1 MSKDGSGKSK
11 IELTDQVYQKMSEAA
26 YSDYVTGE
34 EIRILPGW
42 EVLDQK
48 HNTSGMDAVTFYNP
62 ETKQAVIAF
71 RGTEGSAPLERAYPD
86 LKTDVL
92 NIGLPEIKAT
102 FDRKY
107 NPWPESW
114 GGVIQGTEDALG
126 ITWLNNLM
134 GDTRKRMSKDIGP
147 DNQLYEAEDYVKELQ
162 GKYPDADFTL
172 TGHSLGGAN
181 AQYAAVYTGLDAV
194 TFSAPTVVAALTP
207 EMRRKAEEG
216 EFDGQVTNFIHPGD
230 GIASGL
236 FEGYERHVG
245 STLLINSNYADANKN
260 YGMNVWAKV
269 KDTLFEDGPGYHDMK
284 HYSFDEDGYIDNTL
298 YDEITGER
306 VSYSPRKPSDHNI
319 LDHTREAWDTLSK
332 GFKSV
337 VNVVGGYSAGT
348 IELTPEELK
357 EIAGKWSRQAQDMSR
372 TFERIQRNFFEYTE
386 SSHSQRLVPI
396 VWDLQMSIKQ
406 LDEWHLEH
414 TSDLVDYIQNKADL
428 FIQADSGTVA

>member
-1 MSKDGSGKSK
+1 MSKDDLNNRN
-11 IELTDQVYQKMSEAA
+11 ITDQVYQRMSDAA
-26 YSDYVTGE
+26 YNDFEKGI
-34 EIRILPGW
+34 EIEGLTGW

-48 HNTSGMDAVTFYNP
+48 HNSSGMDAVTFYNP
-62 ETKQAVIAF
+62 DTKQAVVAF
-71 RGTEGSAPLERAYPD
+71 RGTEGSSTLDRKAPD
-86 LKTDVL
+86 LKADVL
-92 NIGLPEIKAT
+92 NIGFPEIGAT
-102 FDRKY
+102 INRAFDDLRFPLEK
-107 NPWPESW
+107 EISK
-114 GGVIQGTEDALG
+114 GIEDSLG
-126 ITWLNNLM
+126 LSQVEDWL
-134 GDTRKRMSKDIGP
+134 GDTQKNISKGLRFE
-147 DNQLYEAEDYVKELQ
+147 NQLYEAEDYVKEMQ
-162 GKYPDADFTL
+162 SKYPDADFTL

-194 TFSAPTVVAALTP
+194 TFSAPTVVASLTP

-216 EFDGQVTNFIHPGD
+216 AFDRQVTNFIHPGD
-230 GIASGL
+230 FIASGML
-236 FEGYERHVG
+236 GGYERHVG
-245 STLLINSNYADANKN
+245 STLVIDKN
-260 YGMNVWAKV
+260 YDDFNASYGAVDKI
-269 KDTLFEDGPGYHDMK
+269 KDTLGGPSYHDMK
-284 HYSFDEDGYIDNTL
+284 HYSFDDDGYIDNTL

-306 VSYSPRKPSDHNI
+306 VSFSPRKPSDHNI
-319 LDHTREAWDTLSK
+319 LDHAREAWDTLSK

>member
-1 MSKDGSGKSK
+1 MSKDDLNNRN
-11 IELTDQVYQKMSEAA
+11 ITDQVYQRMSDAA
-26 YSDYVTGE
+26 YNDFEKGI
-34 EIRILPGW
+34 EIEGLTGW

-48 HNTSGMDAVTFYNP
+48 HNSSGMDAVTFYDP
-62 ETKQAVIAF
+62 DTKQAVIAF
-71 RGTEGSAPLERAYPD
+71 RGTEGSSTLDRKAPD
-86 LKTDVL
+86 LKADVL
-92 NIGLPEIKAT
+92 NIGFPEIGAT
-102 FDRKY
+102 INRAFDDLRFPLEK
-107 NPWPESW
+107 EISK
-114 GGVIQGTEDALG
+114 GIEDSLG
-126 ITWLNNLM
+126 LSQVEDWL
-134 GDTRKRMSKDIGP
+134 GDTQKNISKGLRFE
-147 DNQLYEAEDYVKELQ
+147 NQLYEAEDYVKEMQ
-162 GKYPDADFTL
+162 SKYPDADFTL

-194 TFSAPTVVAALTP
+194 TFSAPTVVASLTP

-216 EFDGQVTNFIHPGD
+216 AFDGQVTNFIHPGD
-230 GIASGL
+230 FIASGML
-236 FEGYERHVG
+236 GGYERHVG
-245 STLLINSNYADANKN
+245 STLVIDQNYDDFNAG
-260 YGMNVWAKV
+260 YGAVDKV
-269 KDTLFEDGPGYHDMK
+269 KDTLGGPGYHDMK

-298 YDEITGER
+298 YDEITEEQ

-319 LDHTREAWDTLSK
+319 LDHAREAWDTLSK

-337 VNVVGGYSAGT
+337 VNVVGGYSSGT

-414 TSDLVDYIQNKADL
+414 TSDLVDYILNKADL
-428 FIQADSGTVA
+428 FIQADSGVGI

>member
-1 MSKDGSGKSK
+1 MNKESSNNRE
-11 IELTDQVYQKMSEAA
+11 ITDLVYKKMSQEA
-26 YSDYVTGE
+26 YKDYETGKK
-34 EIRILPGW
+34 IGVLPGW

-48 HNTSGMDAVTFYNP
+48 HNSSGMDAVTFYNP

-194 TFSAPTVVAALTP
+194 TFSAPTVVASLTP

-216 EFDGQVTNFIHPGD
+216 AFDGQVTNFIHPGD
-230 GIASGL
+230 FIASGML
-236 FEGYERHVG
+236 GGYERHVG
-245 STLLINSNYADANKN
+245 STLVIDKN
-260 YGMNVWAKV
+260 YDDFNASYGAVDKI
-269 KDTLFEDGPGYHDMK
+269 KDTLGGPGYHDMK

-298 YDEITGER
+298 YDEITGEQ

-319 LDHTREAWDTLSK
+319 LDHAREAWDTLSK

-414 TSDLVDYIQNKADL
+414 TTDLVDYIQNKADL
-428 FIQADSGTVA
+428 FIQADSGVGI

>member
-1 MSKDGSGKSK
+1 MSKDDLNNRN
-11 IELTDQVYQKMSEAA
+11 ITDQVYQRMSDAA
-26 YSDYVTGE
+26 YNDFEKGI
-34 EIRILPGW
+34 EIEGLTGW

-48 HNTSGMDAVTFYNP
+48 HNSSGMDAVTFYNP
-62 ETKQAVIAF
+62 DTKQAVVAF
-71 RGTEGSAPLERAYPD
+71 RGTEGSSTWDRKAPD
-86 LKTDVL
+86 LKADVL
-92 NIGLPEIKAT
+92 NIGLPEVGAT
-102 FDRKY
+102 VAREY
-107 NPWPESW
+107 YPWPESW
-114 GGVIQGTEDALG
+114 RGGVQATEDALG
-126 ITWLNNLM
+126 ITWLNNLF
-134 GDTRKRMSKDIGP
+134 GDTGKSIDKEFGP
-147 DNQLYEAEDYVKELQ
+147 DNQLYEAEDYVKEMQ
-162 GKYPDADFTL
+162 SKYPDADFTL

-194 TFSAPTVVAALTP
+194 TFSAPTVVASLTP

-216 EFDGQVTNFIHPGD
+216 AFDGQVTNFIHPGD
-230 GIASGL
+230 FIASGML
-236 FEGYERHVG
+236 GGYERHVG
-245 STLLINSNYADANKN
+245 STLLINKN
-260 YGMNVWAKV
+260 YDDFNASYGAVDKI
-269 KDTLFEDGPGYHDMK
+269 KDTLTGPGYHDMK
-284 HYSFDEDGYIDNTL
+284 HYSFDDEGYIDNIL
-298 YDEITGER
+298 YEEITGER

-319 LDHTREAWDTLSK
+319 LDHAREAWDTLSK

>member
-1 MSKDGSGKSK
+1 MNKESSNNRE
-11 IELTDQVYQKMSEAA
+11 ITDLVYKKMSQEA
-26 YSDYVTGE
+26 YKDYETGKK
-34 EIRILPGW
+34 IGVLPGW

-48 HNTSGMDAVTFYNP
+48 HNSSGMDVVTFYNP
-62 ETKQAVIAF
+62 DTKQAVIAF
-71 RGTEGSAPLERAYPD
+71 RGTEGSSTWDRKAPD
-86 LKTDVL
+86 LKADVL
-92 NIGLPEIKAT
+92 NIGLPEAGAT
-102 FDRKY
+102 IARIIDPLSEVGKE
-107 NPWPESW
+107 N
-114 GGVIQGTEDALG
+114 VQGIEDTLG
-126 ITWLNNLM
+126 ITWLNNLF
-134 GDTRKRMSKDIGP
+134 GDTGKSIDKEFGP
-147 DNQLYEAEDYVKELQ
+147 DNQLYEAEDYVKEMQ
-162 GKYPDADFTL
+162 SKYPDADFTL

-194 TFSAPTVVAALTP
+194 TFSAPTVVASLTP

-216 EFDGQVTNFIHPGD
+216 AFDRQVTNFIHPGD
-230 GIASGL
+230 FIASGML
-236 FEGYERHVG
+236 GGYERHVG
-245 STLLINSNYADANKN
+245 STLVIDKN
-260 YGMNVWAKV
+260 YDDFNASYGAVDKI
-269 KDTLFEDGPGYHDMK
+269 KDTLGGPSYHDMK
-284 HYSFDEDGYIDNTL
+284 HYSFDDDGYIDNTL

-306 VSYSPRKPSDHNI
+306 VSFSPRKPSDHNI
-319 LDHTREAWDTLSK
+319 LDHAREAWDTLSK

-348 IELTPEELK
+348 IELTSEELK

>member
-1 MSKDGSGKSK
+1 MS
-11 IELTDQVYQKMSEAA
+11 SEA
-26 YSDYVTGE
+26 YNDFKTNKIDS
-34 EIRILPGW
+34 LPGW
-42 EVLDQK
+42 EIIDQK
-48 HNTSGMDAVTFYNP
+48 HNSSGMDAVTFYNP
-62 ETKQAVIAF
+62 DTKQAVVAF
-71 RGTEGSAPLERAYPD
+71 RGTEGSSTWDRKAPD
-86 LKTDVL
+86 LKADVL
-92 NIGLPEIKAT
+92 NIGLPEAGAT
-102 FDRKY
+102 IARIIDPLSEAGKE
-107 NPWPESW
+107 N
-114 GGVIQGTEDALG
+114 VQGIEDTLG
-126 ITWLNNLM
+126 ITWLNNLF
-134 GDTRKRMSKDIGP
+134 GDTGKSIGKEFGP
-147 DNQLYEAEDYVKELQ
+147 DNQLYEAEDYVKEMQ
-162 GKYPDADFTL
+162 GRYPDADFTL

-194 TFSAPTVVAALTP
+194 TFSAPTVVASLTP

-216 EFDGQVTNFIHPGD
+216 AFDGQVTNFIHPGD
-230 GIASGL
+230 FIASGML
-236 FEGYERHVG
+236 GGYERHVG
-245 STLLINSNYADANKN
+245 STLVIDKN
-260 YGMNVWAKV
+260 YDDFNASYGAVDKI
-269 KDTLFEDGPGYHDMK
+269 KDTLGGPGYHDMK
-284 HYSFDEDGYIDNTL
+284 HYSFDDEGYIDNIL

-319 LDHTREAWDTLSK
+319 LDHAREAWDTLSK
-332 GFKSV
+332 GYKSV

-428 FIQADSGTVA
+428 FIQADSGVGI

>member
-1 MSKDGSGKSK
+1 MNKESSNNRE
-11 IELTDQVYQKMSEAA
+11 ITDLVYKKMSQEA
-26 YSDYVTGE
+26 YKDYETGKK
-34 EIRILPGW
+34 IGVLPGW

-48 HNTSGMDAVTFYNP
+48 HNSSGMDVVTFYNP
-62 ETKQAVIAF
+62 DTKQAVIAF
-71 RGTEGSAPLERAYPD
+71 RGTEGSSTWDRKAPD
-86 LKTDVL
+86 LKADVL
-92 NIGLPEIKAT
+92 NIGLPEAGAT
-102 FDRKY
+102 IARIIDPLSEVGKE
-107 NPWPESW
+107 N
-114 GGVIQGTEDALG
+114 VQGIEDTLG
-126 ITWLNNLM
+126 ITWLNNLF
-134 GDTRKRMSKDIGP
+134 GDTGKSIDKEFGP
-147 DNQLYEAEDYVKELQ
+147 DNQLYEAEDYVKEMQ
-162 GKYPDADFTL
+162 SKYPDADFTL

-194 TFSAPTVVAALTP
+194 TFSAPTVVASLTP

-216 EFDGQVTNFIHPGD
+216 AFDRQVTNFIHPGD
-230 GIASGL
+230 FIASGML
-236 FEGYERHVG
+236 GGYERHVG
-245 STLLINSNYADANKN
+245 STLVIDKN
-260 YGMNVWAKV
+260 YDDFNASYGAVDKI
-269 KDTLFEDGPGYHDMK
+269 KDTLGGPSYHDMK
-284 HYSFDEDGYIDNTL
+284 HYSFDDDGYIDNTL

-306 VSYSPRKPSDHNI
+306 VSFSPRKPSDHNI
-319 LDHTREAWDTLSK
+319 LDHAREAWDTLSK

-337 VNVVGGYSAGT
+337 VNVVGGYSSGT

-414 TSDLVDYIQNKADL
+414 TTDLVDYIQNKADL